1 MGEHESTVASA
12 SPPSS
17 PSPSVLFPNGLLPG
31 KAASVTRQLDLERWA
46 KAEDRTAKL
55 IACIQPNPPSE
66 DRRNAV
72 ARYVRRLIMECF
84 PRQVFTFGSVPL
96 KTYLPDGDIDLTAF
110 STNQNL
116 KDSWANL
123 VRDIL
128 EKEEKNDDA
137 EFNVK
142 EVQYIQAEVKL
153 IKCLVEN
160 IVVDI
165 SFNQIGGLCTLCFL
179 EEVDHYI
186 NQNHLFKRSII
197 LIKAWCYYESRIL
210 GAHHGLISTYALE
223 TLVLYIFHVFNNSF
237 CGPLEVLYRFLEF
250 FSKFDWQNF
259 CISLWG
265 PVPVSALPDVTG
277 SQSRFCINCAL
288 WLSLVL
294 IILLCN
300 VLAAEPPRRDSGELQ
315 VSNFLKACSRV
326 YAVNP
331 AAQETQGQPFASKFF
346 NVIDPLR
353 ENNNLGRSV
362 SKGNFF
368 RIRSAFT
375 LGAKKLAR
383 LLECPKENL
392 VHEVN
397 QFFFNTW
404 ERHGSGRRPD
414 APGSDLWLSR
424 LGDPEPTHQA
434 ETVSNSSS
442 SRKRNQNAARL
453 GGVHGTR
460 SMPSQHNN
468 CDTEVISRGTYQTPK
483 ICGNSYQPAQ
493 EVTSNQRAS
502 NDNLTPSVKPEIMVN
517 SFHGRHIFA
526 RTRSS
531 PELTE
536 TYGEALLQSRRSRVT
551 EAGKHQTNSTRV
563 DNTRKK
569 NLESENMSSN
579 VRYMA
584 DSSSVRHTPSPRSP
598 DSTADMGSAV
608 NSYYDDLGSVSVNED
623 FSVGGEYRMKQDE
636 QDLINSMAS
645 GAWQGFNG
653 HSPFPFNIST
663 GHLPFPITP
672 SILASM
678 VYSQRKGPGIV
689 PSNLPFIE
697 SPWSTNVQFPQNF
710 VSSPF
715 THYFP
720 SGSHPISEKPS
731 KAGYD
736 DMGSAEANVDESDHD
751 LMYEQE
757 RGIHRYGLENGGYGT
772 HHADDKHHSSS
783 AEHNFAHSSRKIRST
798 RGDDLEDSHSSLR
811 GSSQIQSDERTA
823 GSRSVS
829 CASSVRSRTSS
840 EGSWDG
846 STTRGSKPARDKRNR
861 KVVSGAASSLYGKGK
876 SVPEH
881 SIQVDDDNREWVP
894 VSSNE
899 TTDRDLGPRPSVTS
913 FQMQRHQIH
922 GHELAQ
928 ASGSESTMS
937 LAPYLLGPGMQ
948 QNETDNSGYTF
959 YPTGPPVPIVAMLP
973 MYNYQAGGGNAT
985 SDGVAN
991 HLGVDEGTENHDPSK
1006 SFNSLRGLDQSEVAV
1021 SSYSTRFGSSV
1032 EPTEHKNDILNGDFI
1047 SHWQNLQYGRSCQNS
1062 QNPPVLYH
1070 APFVVPPAY
1079 LQGRLPWDGPGRPL
1093 GYTNVM
1099 NQFMT
1104 YGPRVVPVAPL
1115 QPVSTRPPN
1124 IYPHYAN
1131 EAPRYRG
1138 GTGTYFPNPKI
1149 SPREQRPTT
1158 GMRRGSYGHDRNNE
1172 HHNDREGNWNAG
1184 TKSRGS
1190 GRSHNNNRNQANNNK
1205 PSSRQERSDR
1215 NWGSSYRHE
1224 SSSYS
1229 SQNGRIRSNTSQD
1242 AYGSMYRVQPG
1253 MKQNSGISTE
1263 EPPVMMVYPPH
1274 DHHSNNVYNPP
1285 SEYLDYGHAGVAGEA
1300 GQHRNDGGAFE
1311 DQTRFRR
1318 MSSPDDPSSP
1328 RFPR

>member
-1 MGEHESTVASA
+1 MGEHESWAA
-12 SPPSS
+12 SPPS
-17 PSPSVLFPNGLLPG
+17 PSGLFPNGLLPG
-31 KAASVTRQLDLERWA
+31 KAASVTRPLDAERWA

-84 PRQVFTFGSVPL
+84 PRQVEIFTFGSVPL

-110 STNQNL
+110 STNQNM

-123 VRDIL
+123 VRDML
-128 EKEEKNDDA
+128 EKEEKNENA
-137 EFNVK
+137 EFHVK
-142 EVQYIQAEVKL
+142 EVQYIQAEVKI

-179 EEVDHYI
+179 EEVDQFI

-237 CGPLEVLYRFLEF
+237 SGPLEVLYRFLEF

-265 PVPVSALPDVTG
+265 PVPVSSLPDVT
-277 SQSRFCINCAL
+277 
-288 WLSLVL
+288 
-294 IILLCN
+294 
-300 VLAAEPPRRDSGELQ
+300 AEPPRKDVGELRY
-315 VSNFLKACSRV
+315 SEEFLKKCSRV

-331 AAQETQGQPFASKFF
+331 VSQETQGQPFVSKHF

-392 VHEVN
+392 IHEVN
-397 QFFFNTW
+397 QFFMNTW

-414 APGSDLWLSR
+414 APGNDIWLSR
-424 LGDPEPTHQA
+424 LGDPEPSHQT
-434 ETVSNSSS
+434 ENVSNSSS
-442 SRKRNQNAARL
+442 SKRNQNSARR
-453 GGVHGTR
+453 GGVQGAR
-460 SMPSQHNN
+460 SMPSQQKNSG
-468 CDTEVISRGTYQTPK
+468 TEVISSATYQTQK
-483 ICGNSYQPAQ
+483 SCGNSYQPAQ
-493 EVTSNQRAS
+493 EVRSNQNAS
-502 NDNLTPSVKPEIMVN
+502 NDKLQETVKPEIMVN
-517 SFHGRHIFA
+517 NFQGRHLFA

-536 TYGEALLQSRRSRVT
+536 TYGEPLLQSRRSRAP
-551 EAGKHQTNSTRV
+551 EAGKRQTNSMRS
-563 DNTRKK
+563 DNIRKK
-569 NLESENMSSN
+569 NLESESLSSN
-579 VRYMA
+579 IRHAA

-598 DSTADMGSAV
+598 DSTADMSSAV

-623 FSVGGEYRMKQDE
+623 LGEPGMQQEE
-636 QDLINSMAS
+636 QDLVNSMTSVAR
-645 GAWQGFNG
+645 QGFNG
-653 HSPFPFNIST
+653 HFHFPLNFST
-663 GHLPFPITP
+663 GHFPFPITP

-678 VYSQRKGPGIV
+678 GYDQRNVPGIV

-697 SPWSTNVQFPQNF
+697 TPWSTNVQFPQNF
-710 VSSPF
+710 ASSPY

-720 SGSHPISEKPS
+720 SGSHPISEKLS
-731 KAGYD
+731 KAGNE
-736 DMGSAEANVDESDHD
+736 DMGSPEVNVDESDHD
-751 LMYEQE
+751 LWHDQE
-757 RGIHRYGLENGGYGT
+757 RGTHSFGLENGGYGM
-772 HHADDKHHSSS
+772 HQAIDKHQSSI
-783 AEHNFAHSSRKIRST
+783 AEHSFVPSSRKLRST
-798 RGDDLEDSHSSLR
+798 RGDDVENSHSPVR
-811 GSSQIQSDERTA
+811 GSQINSEERNA

-840 EGSWDG
+840 ESSWDG

-861 KVVSGAASSLYGKGK
+861 KVVSGATSALYGKGK

-881 SIQVDDDNREWVP
+881 TIQVEDDNREWIS

-899 TTDRDLGPRPSVTS
+899 ITERDLGPRPTVAS
-913 FQMQRHQIH
+913 FQLQRHQIH

-937 LAPYLLGPGMQ
+937 LAPFILGHGMQ
-948 QNETDNSGYTF
+948 QNEVDSSGYTF

-973 MYNYQAGGGNAT
+973 MYNYQAGGNAASDT
-985 SDGVAN
+985 SAS
-991 HLGVDEGTENHDPSK
+991 HLSVDEGVEIHDPCK
-1006 SFNSLRGLDQSEVAV
+1006 SFDFRGLDQSDIVV
-1021 SSYSTRFGSSV
+1021 SSRSTKVGASV
-1032 EPTEHKNDILNGDFI
+1032 EPTEHKNDILNGDFK

-1062 QNPPVLYH
+1062 QHPPVLYP
-1070 APFVVPPAY
+1070 APVVVPPAY

-1093 GYTNVM
+1093 AYTNVV
-1099 NQFMT
+1099 NQLMT
-1104 YGPRVVPVAPL
+1104 YGPRLVPVAPV

-1124 IYPHYAN
+1124 IYPRYAN
-1131 EAPRYRG
+1131 ETPRYRS
-1138 GTGTYFPNPKI
+1138 GTGTYFPNPI
-1149 SPREQRPTT
+1149 SPREQRPTS
-1158 GMRRGSYGHDRNNE
+1158 GMRRGNYGHDRNE
-1172 HHNDREGNWNAG
+1172 HHSDREGNWNVG
-1184 TKSRGS
+1184 TKTRGS
-1190 GRSHNNNRNQANNNK
+1190 VRGHNNRNQADNK
-1205 PSSRQERSDR
+1205 PSSRQDRSDR
-1215 NWGSSYRHE
+1215 HWGSSYRHE

-1229 SQNGRIRSNTSQD
+1229 SHHSQNGPIRSNNSQD
-1242 AYGSMYRVQPG
+1242 SPGNVAYGMYRLPPG
-1253 MKQNSGISTE
+1253 MRQSSVTSSEGHNAPS
-1263 EPPVMMVYPPH
+1263 VMMFYPY
-1274 DHHSNNVYNPP
+1274 DHSTVYNSPTELP
-1285 SEYLDYGHAGVAGEA
+1285 EFGSLGPVGEA
-1300 GQHRNDGGAFE
+1300 PHLNDGSLSAGGAFE
-1311 DQTRFRR
+1311 DQPRYRGTAASAH

-1328 RFPR
+1328 RFPRGK